1 MKKLFGYIF
10 IGLMIGILF
19 IVIKNGDIDTETKN
33 SAGPTLKNS
42 KVKPQVNER
51 DLEQRK
57 KIYYEIAEE
66 QDRISADD
74 PDFGTKN
81 SEIFDK
87 IAKKYD
93 MPRTQVLEILAEGTE
108 KEWPLPPTK

>member
-1 MKKLFGYIF
+1 MKKLVAYIF

-19 IVIKNGDIDTETKN
+19 IIIKNGDIETETKN
-33 SAGPTLKNS
+33 SASPTIKNTE
-42 KVKPQVNER
+42 VKPQINKKE
-51 DLEQRK
+51 LEQRK

-66 QDRISADD
+66 QDGISADD

-81 SEIFDK
+81 SEVFDK

-93 MPRTQVLEILAEGTE
+93 MTRPQVLEILAEGTE